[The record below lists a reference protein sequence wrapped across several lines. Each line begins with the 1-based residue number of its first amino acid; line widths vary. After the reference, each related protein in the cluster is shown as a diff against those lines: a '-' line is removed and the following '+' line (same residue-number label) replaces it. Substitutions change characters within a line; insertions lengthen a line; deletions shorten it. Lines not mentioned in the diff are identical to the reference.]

1 MNNNDIIRRVR
12 YIFDLKDT
20 EIINYFKDYDKEI
33 SRSQI
38 DKWFLKDDHPDQVS
52 LYDKDLA
59 IFLNGFISS
68 KRGKREGELPKPE
81 KTLNNNIILRKLKIA
96 LNLKDKDVVEIMDL
110 ADMRISKPE
119 LNAFFRRPD
128 HKHYR
133 KCLDQFLRSFLQ
145 GCQLKYKPRNKASE
159 STDG

>member
-12 YIFDLKDT
+12 FIFDIKDT
-20 EIINYFKDYDKEI
+20 QIVEFFKDYEKEVT
-33 SRSQI
+33 RSQI
-38 DKWFLKDDHPDQVS
+38 DQWLLKDDHPNQEC

-59 IFLNGFISS
+59 IFLNGFISL
-68 KRGKREGELPKPE
+68 KRGKKEGELPKAE

-96 LNLKDKDVVEIMDL
+96 LNLKDVDVIEIMDK

-145 GCQLKYKPRNKASE
+145 GCQMKYKPQN
-159 STDG
+159 

>member
-1 MNNNDIIRRVR
+1 MNNNDVMRRVR
-12 YIFDLKDT
+12 YIFDIRDT
-20 EIINYFKDYDKEI
+20 EIVEYFGAYDKEI

-38 DKWFLKDDHPDQVS
+38 DKWLLKDDHPDQGS
-52 LYDKDLA
+52 LFDKDLA
-59 IFLNGFISS
+59 IFLNGFITA
-68 KRGKREGELPKPE
+68 KRGQREGELPKPE

-96 LNLKDKDVVEIMDL
+96 LDLKDVDIIEIMDL

-145 GCQLKYKPRNKASE
+145 GCQIKYKPNK
-159 STDG
+159 